1 MRTDLLA
8 EILAEARDLPLVPLK
23 GVSEYQGAGPEM
35 IRLVDAELG
44 ENESLQVLIGN
55 NPLQVMYDNHKHHWA
70 FMATVFGISG
80 YELLAR
86 TVPWVYRS
94 YHSHGFSYD
103 YFPVELNAWKRAIA
117 TYISEKSAGQI
128 LMIYDWILDKHDQM
142 IELAELEDAGELPI
156 SESWLEDKDT
166 FKRSLLEGNFTSCMD
181 IAHAYINE
189 SARLKDFYLHIIQP
203 SMYEIGLMWEKAE
216 ISVAQEH
223 LASAVVSRILAC
235 VAGEVSHIPKEKGKA
250 VITAAPGEFH
260 EIGAWMVSDLLEQDG
275 WQVSYLGANTPDQD
289 LINLLEES
297 LPDLL
302 VLSVTMP
309 FNLDRAKAIVAA
321 VRENSIHRSMRI
333 LVGGRVF
340 VDNPELEKVVG
351 ADGLA
356 ANLDEA
362 LRITRSWM

>member
-1 MRTDLLA
+1 MRKDLLT

-23 GVSEYQGAGPEM
+23 GVSEYQEAGPEM
-35 IRLVDAELG
+35 IRQVDAEL
-44 ENESLQVLIGN
+44 EEDESLQVLIGN

-117 TYISEKSAGQI
+117 THISEKSAGQI

-142 IELAELEDAGELPI
+142 IELAELGDAGDLPI
-156 SESWLEDKDT
+156 SESWLEDKET
-166 FKRSLLEGNFTSCMD
+166 FKESLLNGNFTSCMD

-289 LINLLEES
+289 LIKLLDEY

-309 FNLDRAKAIVAA
+309 FNLDKAKALVAA

-340 VDNPELEKVVG
+340 VDNPELEKAIG

-362 LRITRSWM
+362 LRITRSWV